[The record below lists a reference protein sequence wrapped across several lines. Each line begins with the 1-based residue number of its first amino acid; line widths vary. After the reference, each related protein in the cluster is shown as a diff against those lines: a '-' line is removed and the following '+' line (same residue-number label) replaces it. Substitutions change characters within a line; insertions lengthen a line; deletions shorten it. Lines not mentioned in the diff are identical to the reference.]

1 MPNLNVEG
9 VDERTL
15 DVLGFA
21 HVGESVSEDVF
32 QSMLEL
38 ATENAGVVDALE
50 AMRDNPE
57 TQAMWQFV
65 ITQGSGAVETL
76 IGMSVKSGLLSK
88 SDVRSAAKISSTR
101 APKERAWYKQVATV
115 LMAAGYE
122 AIQAAYAENLDT
134 FRSEHSGETVRDA
147 LEDFLKA
154 VGKSTLGD
162 KVDAWTHP
170 ESGKTCATALSFR
183 IDYNTPSRN
192 GTKSADEDGN
202 GVSEDAEAQA

>member
-1 MPNLNVEG
+1 MPLNVEG

-21 HVGESVSEDVF
+21 HLGDSVSEEVF
-32 QSMLEL
+32 QSLLEL
-38 ATENAGVVDALE
+38 STENAGVVDALE
-50 AMRDNPE
+50 AMRDNPG
-57 TQAMWQFV
+57 TQAIWQFV
-65 ITQGSGAVETL
+65 ITQGAEAVQAM

-88 SDVRSAAKISSTR
+88 ADVRSAAKISSTR
-101 APKERAWYKQVATV
+101 TPKERSWYKQVATV
-115 LMAAGYE
+115 LMASGYE

-134 FRSEHSGETVRDA
+134 FRSEHSGETVPDS

-192 GTKSADEDGN
+192 GTKSADDDEN
-202 GVSEDAEAQA
+202 GVAEEADAQA